1 MPARVEPC
9 ETDRPINFAK
19 WKDKAKR
26 KYTEFVESLMGES
39 LSNDANLSNDNL
51 VYGNSTSQEETAP
64 ENEEYSFCEKCF
76 LKIIKKGEYFCNGN
90 YLNNLL
96 VKPSDRAK
104 MAADAKLLLRDF
116 DGTFIDY
123 PEILLAAANS
133 GVDAKNCFIVHFPGN

>member
-19 WKDKAKR
+19 WKVWSSLLILNSDKAKR

-76 LKIIKKGEYFCNGN
+76 LKIIVKYFESN
-90 YLNNLL
+90 
-96 VKPSDRAK
+96 SIDREEK
-104 MAADAKLLLRDF
+104 CS
-116 DGTFIDY
+116 Y
-123 PEILLAAANS
+123 P
-133 GVDAKNCFIVHFPGN
+133 